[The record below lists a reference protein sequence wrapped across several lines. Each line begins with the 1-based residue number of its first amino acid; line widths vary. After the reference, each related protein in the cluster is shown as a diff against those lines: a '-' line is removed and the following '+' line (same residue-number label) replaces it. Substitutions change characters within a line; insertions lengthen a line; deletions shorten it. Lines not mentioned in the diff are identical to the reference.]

1 MPEPRQPPTGTVT
14 FLFTDVEGST
24 KRWEAHP
31 QAMQAAF
38 ARQEAI
44 LRYAIG
50 ANGGFAYKL
59 IGDAFQAAFPTAGQA
74 LQAVIDAQH
83 TLSSEKW
90 PAEIGDVRVRMAL
103 HTGVTE
109 ERGDDYVGPALNRVA
124 RLLSAGH
131 GGQVLLT
138 LATQQL
144 LRDNLP
150 SGMTLRD
157 MGEHRL
163 KDLIQPERIF
173 QVMAVGLPAD
183 FPPLKTLDN
192 RPNNLPRQATPL
204 IGREREVEAVQS
216 RLMRADV
223 HLLTLTGVGGIGK
236 TRLALQAAAEML
248 EEFPDGVFFV
258 NLAPIID
265 PALVTP
271 TVAYTLGLR
280 EVGGQTI
287 EDTLKEYLK
296 DKRLLLVLDNAEQ
309 VLDAAPE
316 VADLLKSSSQLKA
329 LVTSRAAL
337 HLSMEHEYAV
347 PPLRVPDPK
356 ELAATGSHALEA
368 RDVVPLLAQYEAVEL
383 FVRRSQAVKPDFQ
396 IDKENARVVAEI
408 CYRLEGIPL
417 AIELAAAR
425 VKALLLHALLDRLQS
440 RLKLLT
446 GGARDLPARQQTLRN
461 TIAWSYDLLNDAD
474 KRLFRRMS
482 VFTGGRTLRAADAVC
497 NAGGD
502 LEIDVMEGVASLV
515 DNSLM
520 YVTEGANGEP
530 RYLMLETIHEF
541 AREKLD
547 ESGEGEALQRQHALY
562 FMALAEHAEP
572 ELTGSQQAEWL
583 ARLED
588 EHDNLRAALRWAS
601 NLEQNAVTQ
610 AAERAG
616 VVLRLAGASWR
627 FWYMRGYLTEG
638 REQLA
643 GVLHVHERLTELSQ
657 AGAARAA
664 DTNHDEQAVQS
675 QVPSGLRAYRAKAL
689 NGAGNLAHAQGDYA
703 AARSLHEESLAI
715 KRGLGD
721 KWGIASSLNNL
732 GIIAQEQGDYAAA
745 RSLYVEDLTL
755 FQELGDKRGIA
766 SSLNNLGIVAQ
777 EQGDYLSASSLYE
790 ESLGLRR
797 ELGDKLGIAMSLNNL
812 GTVAKAQ
819 GQYTAARS
827 LYEES
832 LGLRRELGHKGGI
845 ARALYNLGAVA
856 KAQGEYATARSL
868 YVESLEIRRELGDS
882 HGIAECLESFASL
895 AALHNGHTGARLAAL
910 LFGGAEALREAIG
923 SPVPPDE
930 RAEHEANVAAA
941 RALLDRATWEGAWQ
955 QGRGMNMEKAIEI
968 ALEER

>member
-1 MPEPRQPPTGTVT
+1 MVNVPSGTVT
-14 FLFTDVEGST
+14 FLFTDIEGST
-24 KRWEAHP
+24 KRWEQHP

-44 LRYAIG
+44 LRYAIR

-59 IGDAFQAAFPTAGQA
+59 IGDAFQAAFPTAPQA
-74 LQAVIDAQH
+74 LQAAMDAQH
-83 TLSSEKW
+83 SLCSEKW
-90 PAEIGDVRVRMAL
+90 PAETGEVRVRMAL

-109 ERGDDYVGPALNRVA
+109 ERGDDYVGPTLNRVA

-138 LATQQL
+138 LASQQL

-150 SGMTLRD
+150 SGVTLRD

-173 QVMAVGLPAD
+173 QVVAEGLPAD

-258 NLAPIID
+258 NLAPIVD
-265 PALVTP
+265 PGLVTP
-271 TVAYTLGLR
+271 TIAYTLGLG
-280 EVGGQTI
+280 EAGGQTI
-287 EDTLKEYLK
+287 EETLKEYLK
-296 DKRLLLVLDNAEQ
+296 DKRLLFVLDNFEQ
-309 VLDAAPE
+309 VLDAAPQ
-316 VADLLKSSSQLKA
+316 VADLLKSSPQLKA
-329 LVTSRAAL
+329 LATSRAAL

-356 ELAATGSHALEA
+356 KLPATGSDPSQAQ
-368 RDVVPLLAQYEAVEL
+368 DVVPLLSQYEAVEL
-383 FVRRSQAVKPDFQ
+383 FIRRSEAVKPDFQ
-396 IDKENARVVAEI
+396 VNNQNARVVAEI

-425 VKALLLHALLDRLQS
+425 VKALPLHALLDRLQS

-482 VFTGGRTLRAADAVC
+482 VFTGGRTLRAADTVC

-502 LEIDVMEGVASLV
+502 LETDVVDGVTSLV
-515 DNSLM
+515 DKSLM
-520 YVTEGANGEP
+520 YAIEGANGEP
-530 RYLMLETIHEF
+530 RYLMLETIHEY
-541 AREKLD
+541 AREKLE
-547 ESGEGEALQRQHALY
+547 ESREAEALQRQHALY
-562 FMALAEHAEP
+562 FMALAEDAEP
-572 ELTGSQQAEWL
+572 SLTGPQQAEWL

-588 EHDNLRAALRWAS
+588 EHDNMRAALRWTS
-601 NLEQNAVTQ
+601 DVGQNGDTEGE
-610 AAERAG
+610 ERAEVG
-616 VVLRLAGASWR
+616 LRLAGAIWR

-643 GVLHVHERLTELSQ
+643 GVLRGGLAELSQ
-657 AGAARAA
+657 TGAARAA
-664 DTNHDEQAVQS
+664 HTNHEEQAVQP
-675 QVPSGLRAYRAKAL
+675 QAPSGLRAYRAKAL
-689 NGAGNLAHAQGDYA
+689 NGAGNLAHAQGEYA

-715 KRGLGD
+715 KRELGD

-732 GIIAQEQGDYAAA
+732 GIIAQEQGDYTAA
-745 RSLYVEDLTL
+745 RSLYEEDLTL
-755 FQELGDKRGIA
+755 FRELGDKRGIA

-777 EQGDYLSASSLYE
+777 EQCDYLSARSLYK

-797 ELGDKLGIAMSLNNL
+797 EIGDRLGIAMSLNNL
-812 GTVAKAQ
+812 GTVAKEQ
-819 GQYTAARS
+819 GEYATARS

-832 LGLRRELGHKGGI
+832 LALRRELGHKGGI

-856 KAQGEYATARSL
+856 KEQGEYATARSL
-868 YVESLEIRRELGDS
+868 YEESLALRRELGDS
-882 HGIAECLESFASL
+882 HGIAECLEGFASL
-895 AALHNGHTGARLAAL
+895 AALHNGHGWARRAAL
-910 LFGGAEALREAIG
+910 LFGAAEALREAIG

-930 RAEHEANVAAA
+930 RAEHEQKVAAA
-941 RALLDRATWEGAWQ
+941 RALLDKATWEGAWE
-955 QGRGMNMEKAIEI
+955 QGRAMSMEQAIEY
-968 ALEER
+968 ALQES